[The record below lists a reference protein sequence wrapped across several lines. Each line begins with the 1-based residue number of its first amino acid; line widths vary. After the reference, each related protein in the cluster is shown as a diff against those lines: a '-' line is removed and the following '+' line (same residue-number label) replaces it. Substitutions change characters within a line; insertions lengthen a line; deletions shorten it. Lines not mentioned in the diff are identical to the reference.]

1 MQDAATSLRVGVTT
15 LKKVCRLHGIRR
27 WPYRRRSFIH
37 KLTQQA
43 EMRHGRAAIAAAERV
58 REVSGS
64 LGPAAPAIQ
73 LQVLQLQVLF
83 HARVSGASRVVLL
96 PAGWRWAPCGT
107 AALAMKLRVPE
118 L

>member
-1 MQDAATSLRVGVTT
+1 MGGVQDAATSLKVGVTT
-15 LKKVCRLHGIRR
+15 LKKVCRQHGIRR

-64 LGPAAPAIQ
+64 LGPAAPQ
-73 LQVLQLQVLF
+73 LHPLP
-83 HARVSGASRVVLL
+83 VSSPAASEMS
-96 PAGWRWAPCGT
+96 GS
-107 AALAMKLRVPE
+107 AADMQPQASSPRACM
-118 L
+118 